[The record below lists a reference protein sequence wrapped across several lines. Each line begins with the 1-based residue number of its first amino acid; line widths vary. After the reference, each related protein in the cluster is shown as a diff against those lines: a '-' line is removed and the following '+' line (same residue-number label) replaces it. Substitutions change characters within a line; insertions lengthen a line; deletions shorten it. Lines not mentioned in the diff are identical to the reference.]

1 MTLEDIIDM
10 EIKYI
15 SLFSRKKKRASG
27 IILYDDKQKDK
38 YAHNLMFLNQ
48 QVIEISELKQYEKTQ
63 SKQGFVKFR
72 LEHQDRLDFQFLSSY
87 QMSTFGYF
95 SSHIN
100 HLHLNANKDADI
112 KIIDPS
118 ADDLFFEFMYEEDLP
133 FGVSY
138 AEGNVQRQKEILK
151 AHQKDYFYLGLK
163 YQDTYIGH
171 LNVHIQNDRAKI
183 DEFYVKED
191 YQKQGYGTALMSFMI
206 ETLKRK
212 KIEEVYLV
220 TDLADTAKE
229 LYVKYGFKLT
239 GTFKEYQKHFDNAK

>member
-1 MTLEDIIDM
+1 
-10 EIKYI
+10 
-15 SLFSRKKKRASG
+15 
-27 IILYDDKQKDK
+27 
-38 YAHNLMFLNQ
+38 
-48 QVIEISELKQYEKTQ
+48 
-63 SKQGFVKFR
+63 
-72 LEHQDRLDFQFLSSY
+72 
-87 QMSTFGYF
+87 
-95 SSHIN
+95 
-100 HLHLNANKDADI
+100 
-112 KIIDPS
+112 
-118 ADDLFFEFMYEEDLP
+118 
-133 FGVSY
+133 
-138 AEGNVQRQKEILK
+138 
-151 AHQKDYFYLGLK
+151 
-163 YQDTYIGH
+163 YIGH